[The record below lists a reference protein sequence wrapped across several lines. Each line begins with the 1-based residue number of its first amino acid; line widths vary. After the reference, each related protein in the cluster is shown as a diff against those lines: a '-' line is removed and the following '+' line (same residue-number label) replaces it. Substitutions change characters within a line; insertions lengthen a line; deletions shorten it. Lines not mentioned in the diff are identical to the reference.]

1 MSFWT
6 QRLSTLALMAAVA
19 GGSFTAGS
27 LMVRELNGAPT
38 QAAPQAF
45 KTVQTSVESE
55 QQPTPT
61 QSAKIEQ
68 AVGTF
73 GPNFI
78 ADAAE
83 KASPAVVTIDTE
95 RKVTKQEQ
103 EESLDKLDPLFKE
116 FFGNRIPKLPKNNLQ
131 RGSGSGFIVS
141 ADGTIFT
148 NAHVVDGAD
157 SVKVTLQDGRT
168 FTGKVRGID
177 PLTDLAVIRI
187 QAPASLP
194 FVEIGSSAKL
204 RPGEWVIALGN
215 PLRLRNTV
223 TAGIVS
229 ALARGSDEV
238 GVGDKRVDFIQTDA
252 AINPGNSGGPLIN
265 IYGQVV
271 GINTAI
277 IQGASGIG
285 FAIPIDEVRS
295 ITDRLIA
302 DGRVIRPFIGV
313 QMVTLS
319 ADVVRQLK
327 EEKEN
332 AKAISAEKNPRNN
345 PRLPKEDSDLAS
357 LVIPVLDK
365 GVLVQR
371 VIPKSP
377 ADKGGLLAGDVIVE
391 VDNTQ
396 VLTAKDVQERVGAHR
411 VGEKVTFKVQRKSE
425 IKTLQL
431 ETEELKN
438 QFS

>member
-6 QRLSTLALMAAVA
+6 QRLSTLALIAAVS

-38 QAAPQAF
+38 QAAPQAL
-45 KTVQTSVESE
+45 QTSNVESKE
-55 QQPTPT
+55 QAPPPA
-61 QSAKIEQ
+61 QSASVER
-68 AVGTF
+68 AVGAL

-95 RKVTKQEQ
+95 RKVNSQKERN
-103 EESLDKLDPLFKE
+103 ESLDKMDPLFKE
-116 FFGNRIPKLPKNNLQ
+116 FFGNRLPELPKNYRQ
-131 RGSGSGFIVS
+131 RGSGSGFIVA

-148 NAHVVDGAD
+148 NAHVIDGAD

-177 PLTDLAVIRI
+177 PLTDLAVIKI
-187 QAPASLP
+187 QAPALLP
-194 FVEIGSSAKL
+194 TVEIGSSAKL

-215 PLRLRNTV
+215 PLRLKNTV

-277 IQGASGIG
+277 FQGAPGIG

-302 DGRVIRPFIGV
+302 DGKVIRPFIGV
-313 QMVTLS
+313 QMATLS
-319 ADVVRQLK
+319 PDVLRQLK
-327 EEKEN
+327 EEADK
-332 AKAISAEKNPRNN
+332 SVV
-345 PRLPKEDSDLAS
+345 LPT
-357 LVIPVLDK
+357 LDK
-365 GVLVQR
+365 GVWVQR

-377 ADKGGLLAGDVIVE
+377 AARGGLMEGDVIME
-391 VDNTQ
+391 VDNAQ
-396 VLTAKDVQERVGAHR
+396 VFTAKDVQERVGSHK
-411 VGEKVTFKVQRKSE
+411 VGEKVVFKVQRKSE
-425 IKTLQL
+425 VKILQL
-431 ETEELKN
+431 ETEELKK

>member
-6 QRLSTLALMAAVA
+6 QRLSTLALIAAVA

-27 LMVRELNGAPT
+27 LMVRELNGTPT
-38 QAAPQAF
+38 QAAPQA
-45 KTVQTSVESE
+45 VQTSNFEGGQS
-55 QQPTPT
+55 TPA
-61 QSAKIEQ
+61 QSATVER
-68 AVGTF
+68 AVGAL

-95 RKVTKQEQ
+95 RKVDAQQERN
-103 EESLDKLDPLFKE
+103 EGLDKLDPLFKE
-116 FFGNRIPKLPKNNLQ
+116 FFGNRLPEMPKNYRQ

-148 NAHVVDGAD
+148 NAHVVDGVNV
-157 SVKVTLQDGRT
+157 VKVTLQDGRT
-168 FTGKVRGID
+168 FTGKVRGRD
-177 PLTDLAVIRI
+177 PLTDLAVVKI
-187 QAPASLP
+187 QSPSSLP
-194 FVEIGSSAKL
+194 TVEIGSSAKL

-277 IQGASGIG
+277 IQGAEGIG

-302 DGRVIRPFIGV
+302 DGKVTRPFIGV

-319 ADVVRQLK
+319 PDVLRQLK
-327 EEKEN
+327 EEKEE
-332 AKAISAEKNPRNN
+332 AADKSVV
-345 PRLPKEDSDLAS
+345 LPT
-357 LVIPVLDK
+357 LDK

-377 ADKGGLLAGDVIVE
+377 AAKGGLIAGDVIVE
-391 VDNTQ
+391 VDNAQ
-396 VLTAKDVQERVGAHR
+396 VLTAKDVQERVGSHH
-411 VGEKVTFKVQRKSE
+411 VGEKVMFKVQRKSE
-425 IKTLQL
+425 VKILQL

>member
-6 QRLSTLALMAAVA
+6 QRLSTLALMAAVS

-38 QAAPQAF
+38 QAAPRA
-45 KTVQTSVESE
+45 VQTSNEEGRE
-55 QQPTPT
+55 QAPQT
-61 QSAKIEQ
+61 QSATVERAIG
-68 AVGTF
+68 AL

-95 RKVTKQEQ
+95 RKVNTQKERN
-103 EESLDKLDPLFKE
+103 ESLDKMDPLFKE
-116 FFGNRIPKLPKNNLQ
+116 FFGNRLPELPKNYRQ
-131 RGSGSGFIVS
+131 RGSGSGFIVA

-148 NAHVVDGAD
+148 NAHVIDGAD

-168 FTGKVRGID
+168 FIGKVRGID
-177 PLTDLAVIRI
+177 PLTDLAVVKI

-194 FVEIGSSAKL
+194 IVEIGSSAKL

-277 IQGASGIG
+277 IQGAPGIG
-285 FAIPIDEVRS
+285 FAIPIDEVRI

-302 DGRVIRPFIGV
+302 DGKVIRPFIGV

-319 ADVVRQLK
+319 VDVLRQLK
-327 EEKEN
+327 EEADK
-332 AKAISAEKNPRNN
+332 
-345 PRLPKEDSDLAS
+345 S
-357 LVIPVLDK
+357 LVLPTLDR

-377 ADKGGLLAGDVIVE
+377 AARGGLLEGDVIME
-391 VDNTQ
+391 VDNAQ
-396 VLTAKDVQERVGAHR
+396 VLTAKDVQERVGSHS

-425 IKTLQL
+425 VKILQL
-431 ETEELKN
+431 ETEELKK

>member
-1 MSFWT
+1 
-6 QRLSTLALMAAVA
+6 
-19 GGSFTAGS
+19 
-27 LMVRELNGAPT
+27 MVRELNGAPT
-38 QAAPQAF
+38 QAAPQA
-45 KTVQTSVESE
+45 VQTSNLEGGE
-55 QQPTPT
+55 QSPPA
-61 QSAKIEQ
+61 QSATVER
-68 AVGTF
+68 AVGVL

-95 RKVTKQEQ
+95 RKVDAQQERND
-103 EESLDKLDPLFKE
+103 SLDKLDPLFKE
-116 FFGNRIPKLPKNNLQ
+116 FFGNRLPELPKNYRQ

-148 NAHVVDGAD
+148 NAHVVDGVD
-157 SVKVTLQDGRT
+157 VVKVTLQDGRT
-168 FTGKVRGID
+168 FTGKVRGVD
-177 PLTDLAVIRI
+177 PLTDLAVVKI
-187 QAPASLP
+187 QSPSSLP
-194 FVEIGSSAKL
+194 TVEIGSSAKL

-215 PLRLRNTV
+215 PLRLKNTV

-302 DGRVIRPFIGV
+302 DGKVIRPFIGV

-319 ADVVRQLK
+319 PDVLRQLK
-327 EEKEN
+327 EEADK
-332 AKAISAEKNPRNN
+332 SVV
-345 PRLPKEDSDLAS
+345 LPT
-357 LVIPVLDK
+357 LDK

-377 ADKGGLLAGDVIVE
+377 AAKGGLIAGDVIME
-391 VDNTQ
+391 VDNAQ
-396 VLTAKDVQERVGAHR
+396 VLTAKDVQERVGTHH
-411 VGEKVTFKVQRKSE
+411 VGEKVMFKVQRKSE
-425 IKTLQL
+425 VKILQL

>member
-6 QRLSTLALMAAVA
+6 QRLSTLALVSAVA

-27 LMVRELNGAPT
+27 LMVREVNGAPT
-38 QAAPQAF
+38 QAAPR
-45 KTVQTSVESE
+45 TVQTSNEE
-55 QQPTPT
+55 GRPDAPPT
-61 QSAKIEQ
+61 QSATVER
-68 AVGTF
+68 AVGAL

-95 RKVTKQEQ
+95 RKVDPEKERN
-103 EESLDKLDPLFKE
+103 ESLDKMDPLFKE
-116 FFGNRIPKLPKNNLQ
+116 FFGNRLPELPKNYRQ

-148 NAHVVDGAD
+148 NAHVVDGVET
-157 SVKVTLQDGRT
+157 VKVTLQDGRE
-168 FTGKVRGID
+168 FKGKVRGVD
-177 PLTDLAVIRI
+177 PLTDLAVIKI
-187 QAPASLP
+187 QAPAALP
-194 FVEIGSSAKL
+194 IVEIGSSAKL

-215 PLRLRNTV
+215 PLRLKNTV

-285 FAIPIDEVRS
+285 FAIPIDEVKNV
-295 ITDRLIA
+295 TDRLIA
-302 DGRVIRPFIGV
+302 DGKVTRPFIGV

-319 ADVVRQLK
+319 PDILRQLK
-327 EEKEN
+327 EEADK
-332 AKAISAEKNPRNN
+332 SVV
-345 PRLPKEDSDLAS
+345 LPT
-357 LVIPVLDK
+357 LDK

-377 ADKGGLLAGDVIVE
+377 AAKGGLIAGDVIME

-396 VLTAKDVQERVGAHR
+396 VLTAKDVQERVGTHR
-411 VGEKVTFKVQRKSE
+411 VGEKVTFKVQRKAE
-425 IKTLQL
+425 VKILQL

>member
-6 QRLSTLALMAAVA
+6 QRLSTLALMAAVS

-27 LMVRELNGAPT
+27 LMVRELNGSPT
-38 QAAPQAF
+38 QAAPRA
-45 KTVQTSVESE
+45 VQTSNEEGRE
-55 QQPTPT
+55 QAPPT
-61 QSAKIEQ
+61 QSATVERAIG
-68 AVGTF
+68 AL

-95 RKVTKQEQ
+95 RKVNAQQERN
-103 EESLDKLDPLFKE
+103 ESLDKMDPLFKE
-116 FFGNRIPKLPKNNLQ
+116 FFGNRLPELPKNYRQ
-131 RGSGSGFIVS
+131 RGSGSGFIVA

-148 NAHVVDGAD
+148 NAHVIDGAD

-177 PLTDLAVIRI
+177 PLTDLAVVKI

-194 FVEIGSSAKL
+194 IVEIGSSAKL

-215 PLRLRNTV
+215 PLRLKNTV

-277 IQGASGIG
+277 IQGAPGIG
-285 FAIPIDEVRS
+285 FAIPIDEVRI

-302 DGRVIRPFIGV
+302 DGKVIRPFIGV

-319 ADVVRQLK
+319 VDVLRQLK
-327 EEKEN
+327 EEASK
-332 AKAISAEKNPRNN
+332 
-345 PRLPKEDSDLAS
+345 S
-357 LVIPVLDK
+357 LVLPTLDK

-377 ADKGGLLAGDVIVE
+377 AARGGLLEGDVIVE
-391 VDNTQ
+391 VDNAQ
-396 VLTAKDVQERVGAHR
+396 VLTAKDVQERVGSHS
-411 VGEKVTFKVQRKSE
+411 VGEKVMFKVQRKSE
-425 IKTLQL
+425 VKILQL
-431 ETEELKN
+431 ETEELKK

>member
-6 QRLSTLALMAAVA
+6 QRLSTLALIAAVA

-38 QAAPQAF
+38 QAAPRAIQASNEGE
-45 KTVQTSVESE
+45 KAQTPLPAQSASVER
-55 QQPTPT
+55 
-61 QSAKIEQ
+61 
-68 AVGTF
+68 AVGAL

-95 RKVTKQEQ
+95 RKVNAQKERN
-103 EESLDKLDPLFKE
+103 ESLDKMDPLFKE
-116 FFGNRIPKLPKNNLQ
+116 FFGNRLPELPKNYRQ
-131 RGSGSGFIVS
+131 RGSGSGFIVA

-157 SVKVTLQDGRT
+157 SVKVTLQDGRE
-168 FTGKVRGID
+168 FTGKVRGVD
-177 PLTDLAVIRI
+177 PLTDLAVIKI

-194 FVEIGSSAKL
+194 IVEIGSSAKL

-215 PLRLRNTV
+215 PLRLKNTV

-285 FAIPIDEVRS
+285 FAIPIDEVRN

-302 DGRVIRPFIGV
+302 DGRIIRPFIGV
-313 QMVTLS
+313 QMATLS
-319 ADVVRQLK
+319 ADVLRQLK
-327 EEKEN
+327 EEADK
-332 AKAISAEKNPRNN
+332 SVV
-345 PRLPKEDSDLAS
+345 LPT
-357 LVIPVLDK
+357 LDK
-365 GVLVQR
+365 GVWVQR

-377 ADKGGLLAGDVIVE
+377 AARGGLMEGDVIVE
-391 VDNTQ
+391 VDNAQ
-396 VLTAKDVQERVGAHR
+396 VLTAKDVQERVGSHK
-411 VGEKVTFKVQRKSE
+411 VGEKVMFKVQRKSG
-425 IKTLQL
+425 IKILQL
-431 ETEELKN
+431 ETEELKK

>member
-6 QRLSTLALMAAVA
+6 QRLSTLALIAAVA

-27 LMVRELNGAPT
+27 LMVRELNGSPT
-38 QAAPQAF
+38 QAAPQAI
-45 KTVQTSVESE
+45 QTSNVEGGE
-55 QQPTPT
+55 
-61 QSAKIEQ
+61 QSAPAQSATVER
-68 AVGTF
+68 AVGVL

-95 RKVTKQEQ
+95 RKVDAQQERND
-103 EESLDKLDPLFKE
+103 SLDKLDPLFRE
-116 FFGNRIPKLPKNNLQ
+116 FFGNRLPELPKNYRQ

-148 NAHVVDGAD
+148 NAHVVEGVDT
-157 SVKVTLQDGRT
+157 VKVTLQDGRT
-168 FTGKVRGID
+168 FTGKVRGRD
-177 PLTDLAVIRI
+177 PLTDLAVVKI
-187 QAPASLP
+187 QAPSALP
-194 FVEIGSSAKL
+194 TVEMGSSAKL

-215 PLRLRNTV
+215 PLRLKNTV

-302 DGRVIRPFIGV
+302 DGKVIRPFIGV

-319 ADVVRQLK
+319 PDVLRQLK
-327 EEKEN
+327 EEADK
-332 AKAISAEKNPRNN
+332 SVV
-345 PRLPKEDSDLAS
+345 LPT
-357 LVIPVLDK
+357 LDK

-377 ADKGGLLAGDVIVE
+377 AAKGGLIAGDVIVE
-391 VDNTQ
+391 VDNAQ
-396 VLTAKDVQERVGAHR
+396 VLTAKDVQERVGTHH
-411 VGEKVTFKVQRKSE
+411 VGEKVMFKVQRKAE
-425 IKTLQL
+425 VKILQL

>member
-6 QRLSTLALMAAVA
+6 QRLSTLALIAAVA

-27 LMVRELNGAPT
+27 LMVRELNGSPT
-38 QAAPQAF
+38 QAAPQA
-45 KTVQTSVESE
+45 VQISNVEGEETAPS
-55 QQPTPT
+55 T
-61 QSAKIEQ
+61 QSAKVER
-68 AVGTF
+68 AVGAL

-95 RKVTKQEQ
+95 RKVDAQQERND
-103 EESLDKLDPLFKE
+103 SLDKMDPLFKE
-116 FFGNRIPKLPKNNLQ
+116 FFGNRLPELPKNYRQ

-148 NAHVVDGAD
+148 NAHVVDGVD
-157 SVKVTLQDGRT
+157 TVKVTLQDGRT

-177 PLTDLAVIRI
+177 PLTDLAVIKI
-187 QAPASLP
+187 QAPSSLP
-194 FVEIGSSAKL
+194 TVEIGSSAKL

-285 FAIPIDEVRS
+285 FAIPIDEVRI

-302 DGRVIRPFIGV
+302 DGKVIRPFIGV

-319 ADVVRQLK
+319 PDVLRQLK
-327 EEKEN
+327 EEADK
-332 AKAISAEKNPRNN
+332 SVV
-345 PRLPKEDSDLAS
+345 LPT
-357 LVIPVLDK
+357 LDK

-377 ADKGGLLAGDVIVE
+377 AAKGGLIAGDVIME
-391 VDNTQ
+391 VDNAQ
-396 VLTAKDVQERVGAHR
+396 VLTAKDVQERVGTHH
-411 VGEKVTFKVQRKSE
+411 VGEKVMFKVQRKSE
-425 IKTLQL
+425 VKILQL

>member
-6 QRLSTLALMAAVA
+6 QRLSTLALIAAVA

-27 LMVRELNGAPT
+27 LMVRELNGSPT
-38 QAAPQAF
+38 QAAPQAI
-45 KTVQTSVESE
+45 QMGNVEAKE
-55 QQPTPT
+55 
-61 QSAKIEQ
+61 QSAPPQSATVER
-68 AVGTF
+68 AVGVL

-95 RKVTKQEQ
+95 RKVDAQQERN
-103 EESLDKLDPLFKE
+103 ESLDKLDPLFKE
-116 FFGNRIPKLPKNNLQ
+116 FFGNRLPELPKNYRQ

-148 NAHVVDGAD
+148 NAHVVDGVD
-157 SVKVTLQDGRT
+157 VVKVTLQDGRT

-177 PLTDLAVIRI
+177 PLTDLAVVKILS
-187 QAPASLP
+187 PSSLP
-194 FVEIGSSAKL
+194 TVEIGSSAKL

-215 PLRLRNTV
+215 PLRLKNTV

-285 FAIPIDEVRS
+285 FAIPIDEVRI

-302 DGRVIRPFIGV
+302 DGKVIRPFIGV

-319 ADVVRQLK
+319 PDVLRQLK
-327 EEKEN
+327 EEADK
-332 AKAISAEKNPRNN
+332 SVV
-345 PRLPKEDSDLAS
+345 LPT
-357 LVIPVLDK
+357 LDK

-377 ADKGGLLAGDVIVE
+377 AAKGGLIAGDVIME
-391 VDNTQ
+391 VDNAQ
-396 VLTAKDVQERVGAHR
+396 VLTAKDVQERVGTHN
-411 VGEKVTFKVQRKSE
+411 VGEKVMFKVQRKSE
-425 IKTLQL
+425 VKILQL

>member
-1 MSFWT
+1 M
-6 QRLSTLALMAAVA
+6 
-19 GGSFTAGS
+19 AGS
-27 LMVRELNGAPT
+27 MMVRELGGAPT
-38 QAAPQAF
+38 QAAPRAI
-45 KTVQTSVESE
+45 QTSNVEDRE
-55 QQPTPT
+55 QAPPPA
-61 QSAKIEQ
+61 QSASVER
-68 AVGTF
+68 AVGAL

-95 RKVTKQEQ
+95 RKVNAQKERN
-103 EESLDKLDPLFKE
+103 ESLDKLDPLFKE
-116 FFGNRIPKLPKNNLQ
+116 FFGNRLPELPKNYRQ
-131 RGSGSGFIVS
+131 RGSGSGFIVA

-177 PLTDLAVIRI
+177 PLTDLAVIKI

-194 FVEIGSSAKL
+194 IVEIGSSAKL

-277 IQGASGIG
+277 IQGAPGIG

-302 DGRVIRPFIGV
+302 DGKVIRPFIGV
-313 QMVTLS
+313 QMATLTP
-319 ADVVRQLK
+319 DGLRQLK
-327 EEKEN
+327 EEANK
-332 AKAISAEKNPRNN
+332 SVV
-345 PRLPKEDSDLAS
+345 LPT
-357 LVIPVLDK
+357 LDK
-365 GVLVQR
+365 GVWVQR

-377 ADKGGLLAGDVIVE
+377 AARGGLMEGDVIVE
-391 VDNTQ
+391 VDNAQ
-396 VLTAKDVQERVGAHR
+396 VFTAKDVQERVGNHK
-411 VGEKVTFKVQRKSE
+411 VGEKVVFKVQRKSE
-425 IKTLQL
+425 VKILQL
-431 ETEELKN
+431 ETEELKK